1 MSNWKPKRF
10 WKEATVVEAQGGF
23 TVLLDGRAVKTPAK
37 APLVV
42 PTRAMAEAIAAEWQ
56 AQEKEV
62 DPRTMPVT
70 RSANAAIDKVTPQK
84 AEVCQML
91 ADYGGHDL
99 LCYRAIGPQ
108 ELVQRQASAWDP
120 ILSWCDQQLAAPL
133 ASGQGVMHVEQPA
146 QSLARLAHEIER
158 LDSFGIA
165 ALHDLVTISG
175 SLVLALAVLHR
186 HLDWQAAWALSRIDE
201 EFQIEQWG
209 HDEEAAAAA
218 LAKEWAFL
226 NAALILEMLA
236 FSKSREN

>member
-10 WKEATVVEAQGGF
+10 WKEATVVDAEGGF

-108 ELVQRQASAWDP
+108 ELVQRQAAAWDP
-120 ILSWCDQQLAAPL
+120 ILSWCDQQFAAPL

-146 QSLARLAHEIER
+146 QSLAKLGDEIER
-158 LDSFGIA
+158 LDSFEVA

-186 HLDWQAAWALSRIDE
+186 HLSSQAAWALSRIDE

-218 LAKEWAFL
+218 LAKEQAFL

>member
-10 WKEATVVEAQGGF
+10 WKEATVVEAEGGF

-108 ELVQRQASAWDP
+108 ELVQRQAAAWDP

-146 QSLARLAHEIER
+146 QSLAKLADEIER
-158 LDSFGIA
+158 LDSFEVA

-186 HLDWQAAWALSRIDE
+186 HLSSQTAWAHSRIDE

-218 LAKEWAFL
+218 LAKEQAFV

-236 FSKSREN
+236 FSQGREN

>member
-10 WKEATVVEAQGGF
+10 WKEATVVEAEGGF

-37 APLVV
+37 AALVV

-70 RSANAAIDKVTPQK
+70 RSANAAIDKVAVQK
-84 AEVCQML
+84 EEVCQML

-99 LCYRAIGPQ
+99 LCYRAIGPR
-108 ELVQRQASAWDP
+108 ELVQRQAAAWDP
-120 ILSWCDQQLAAPL
+120 VLNWCDQQLAAPL
-133 ASGQGVMHVEQPA
+133 ASGQGVMHVEQPG
-146 QSLARLAHEIER
+146 QSLAKLTDEIKR
-158 LDSFGIA
+158 LDSFEVA

-186 HLDWQAAWALSRIDE
+186 HLSAQAAWALSRVDE

-209 HDEEAAAAA
+209 HDKEAAAAA

-236 FSKSREN
+236 FS